1 MNVIN
6 FRPKKKATFDET
18 KKVLTF
24 VAEDRSRQS
33 KKPIQEELDAI
44 TEKLAKLEAPSVG
57 GAAKANAGGVY
68 SRLTDHTKYTGAHK
82 ERFDAEGK
90 GNKLRSMF
98 TIKASIEFRK
108 R

>member
-1 MNVIN
+1 MEEY

-18 KKVLTF
+18 KKVLAF
-24 VAEDRSRQS
+24 VAEDRARQS
-33 KKPIQEELDAI
+33 KKTVQDELDSI
-44 TEKLAKLEAPSVG
+44 TDKLAKLEAPSVG

-90 GNKLRSMF
+90 G
-98 TIKASIEFRK
+98 TVATH
-108 R
+108 